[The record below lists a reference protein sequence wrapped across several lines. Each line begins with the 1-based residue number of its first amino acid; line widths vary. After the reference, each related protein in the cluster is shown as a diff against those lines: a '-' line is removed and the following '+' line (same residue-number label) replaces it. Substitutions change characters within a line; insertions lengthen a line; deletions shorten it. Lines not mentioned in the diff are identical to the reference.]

1 MATSPQEKIVITRD
15 MVFDEADRLKAS
27 GVEPTNRKLLHE
39 LGGSMTTIA
48 GFLRDW
54 KAKQSIAVPG
64 PVETLDVPTAVVDA
78 GNQAVGAIWQ
88 ACHAEARRE
97 IEAVTEKANQRIKEA
112 EADRDSVLTELAQAD
127 AELTAERT
135 RAAALDGEL
144 IALREVHVTM
154 QEQNEHLVTEEQKAK
169 AVAEEI
175 ARRADDLDASHKHE
189 RDRADKLAEE
199 MAALQPVAQRAITAE
214 STNEALRAEAAR
226 VRDELAAER
235 TQREA
240 LAKAER
246 AQATDLAKAEA
257 QAAALAAQ
265 LDEAKRRGA
274 EQLDE
279 LKKHSGDEIARL
291 SERAQN
297 AEREREAARQ
307 DLAASAQASSK
318 LAGQVEALQHQVAE
332 QTATLRVLTPK
343 ADAGAAK
350 GARKGE
356 GKGPTS

>member
-1 MATSPQEKIVITRD
+1 MATPQEKIVVTRD

-54 KAKQSIAVPG
+54 KAQQSIAVPAQ
-64 PVETLDVPTAVVDA
+64 VETLDVPAAVVDA
-78 GNQAVGAIWQ
+78 GNQAIGAIWQ

-97 IEAVTEKANQRIKEA
+97 IEAVTEKANQRVKDA
-112 EADRDSVLTELAQAD
+112 EVDRDNVLTELAQAD
-127 AELTAERT
+127 AELTAERA
-135 RAAALDGEL
+135 RAAALDIEL
-144 IALREVHVTM
+144 AGLREVHAAM

-199 MAALQPVAQRAITAE
+199 LAALQPVAQRAVAAE
-214 STNEALRAEAAR
+214 GANDGLRAEAAR
-226 VRDELAAER
+226 LRDELAAER
-235 TQREA
+235 AQREA

-257 QAAALAAQ
+257 QVTTLAGQ
-265 LDEAKRRGA
+265 LDDAKRRGA

-279 LKKHSGDEIARL
+279 LKKRSADEIARL
-291 SERAQN
+291 GERAAQ
-297 AEREREAARQ
+297 ADRERDAARQ
-307 DLAASAQASSK
+307 DLAAAVQASSK
-318 LAGQVEALQHQVAE
+318 LAGQVEALQHQVVE
-332 QTATLRVLTPK
+332 QTATLRALTPK
-343 ADAGAAK
+343 PDQDAGAGK
-350 GARKGE
+350 GRKG
-356 GKGPTS
+356 PAT